1 MMMRDIEMPAC
12 EIVLK
17 KCELS
22 KGILIQ
28 KNKKTLNYT
37 PLQNC
42 TRSNPSSEK
51 ETFLSFSSQRKTAEN
66 NDHKSVALR
75 EEEEKEYP
83 ICLLTSYNAFIEYYH
98 Y

>member
-66 NDHKSVALR
+66 NDHKSVAYVKKR
-75 EEEEKEYP
+75 RKN
-83 ICLLTSYNAFIEYYH
+83 IQFVLLLLITLS
-98 Y
+98 

>member
-37 PLQNC
+37 PLK
-42 TRSNPSSEK
+42 TVLVRIHRARKKPFFHSVRK
-51 ETFLSFSSQRKTAEN
+51 ERPQKTTTISQSLYVKKSRKNIQFVFFLIITLS
-66 NDHKSVALR
+66 
-75 EEEEKEYP
+75 
-83 ICLLTSYNAFIEYYH
+83 
-98 Y
+98 

>member
-66 NDHKSVALR
+66 NDHKSRYVKKR
-75 EEEEKEYP
+75 RKN
-83 ICLLTSYNAFIEYYH
+83 IQFVFLLLITLS
-98 Y
+98 

>member
-17 KCELS
+17 KCELF
-22 KGILIQ
+22 KRHPDTKKQ
-28 KNKKTLNYT
+28 KNPKLHTFE
-37 PLQNC
+37 NC

-83 ICLLTSYNAFIEYYH
+83 ICLLPYHNAFIEYYH

>member
-28 KNKKTLNYT
+28 KTKTLNYT
-37 PLQNC
+37 PFQNFSLIH
-42 TRSNPSSEK
+42 RA
-51 ETFLSFSSQRKTAEN
+51 ETKRFLFSSQERKTAEN
-66 NDHKSVALR
+66 NDHKSRYVKKR
-75 EEEEKEYP
+75 RKN
-83 ICLLTSYNAFIEYYH
+83 IQFVFLLLITLS
-98 Y
+98 

>member
-51 ETFLSFSSQRKTAEN
+51 RNAFSFSSQERKTAEN
-66 NDHKSVALR
+66 NDHKSRYVKKRRKNIQFVFLP
-75 EEEEKEYP
+75 YH
-83 ICLLTSYNAFIEYYH
+83 NAFIEYYH